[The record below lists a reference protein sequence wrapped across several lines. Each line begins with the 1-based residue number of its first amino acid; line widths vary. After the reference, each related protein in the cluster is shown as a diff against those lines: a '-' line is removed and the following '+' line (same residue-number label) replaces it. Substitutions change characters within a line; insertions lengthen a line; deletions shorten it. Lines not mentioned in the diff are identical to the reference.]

1 MSPIVSVIIPTA
13 NRPHYLPRAVN
24 SALAGMQQ
32 NEIEIIVVPNGPD
45 ESWKESLKPYKNN
58 PCVKIIPIQE
68 ANANI
73 ARNRGME
80 EARGEFLRFLDDDDY
95 LFPDKAI
102 IQYQLIRTSNF
113 DITCGAI
120 DVINSYGK
128 IIRTLKPPEFNDF
141 CESITSPIGF
151 HLIHAYVY
159 RKNAIQGL
167 TWDPHI
173 KSRQDVFW
181 LFKLCQT
188 KEVKYIKLNEAV
200 GVWQH
205 HWGTRISTKQDI
217 NDANRITAEALIQI
231 FKTLEKTDRLTE
243 GRRRSIAQGLWFC
256 VHAAFFL
263 SPVYWAK
270 IAKVARHI
278 DPQTRPIQPIYQ
290 WPLLRFIDPLIIMWA
305 LYPKKFF
312 MHLRRNYFLKHK
324 SDNYW

>member
-1 MSPIVSVIIPTA
+1 MPPIVSVIIPTF
-13 NRPHYLPRAVN
+13 NRPHLLPRAVN
-24 SALAGMQQ
+24 SALTGMQQ
-32 NEIEIIVVPNGPD
+32 NDIEIIIVPNGPD

-58 PCVKIIPIQE
+58 TSVKIIAIPE

-80 EARGEFLRFLDDDDY
+80 AAQGELLRFLDDDDY
-95 LFPDKAI
+95 LLSEKAAL
-102 IQYQLIRTSNF
+102 QYQLIKTSNA
-113 DITCGAI
+113 DIICGAI

-128 IIRTLKPPEFNDF
+128 NIRTLNPPEFNDF

-159 RKNAIQGL
+159 RRNAIRGL
-167 TWDPHI
+167 NWDPHI
-173 KSRQDVFW
+173 NSRQDVFW

-188 KEVKYIKLNEAV
+188 KEVKYIKINEVV

-217 NDANRITAEALIQI
+217 NDANRRTAESLKQI
-231 FKTLEKTDRLTE
+231 FGTLKKTNRLTE

-256 VHAAFFL
+256 VHAVFFL
-263 SPVYWAK
+263 SPVYWVK
-270 IAKVARHI
+270 IAKLARHI
-278 DPQTRPIQPIYQ
+278 DPQSRPIQPIYR
-290 WPLLRFIDPLIIMWA
+290 WPLLQFVDPLIIMWI
-305 LYPKKFF
+305 LYPKRLF
-312 MHLRRNYFLKHK
+312 NYFKLRYMLKYK